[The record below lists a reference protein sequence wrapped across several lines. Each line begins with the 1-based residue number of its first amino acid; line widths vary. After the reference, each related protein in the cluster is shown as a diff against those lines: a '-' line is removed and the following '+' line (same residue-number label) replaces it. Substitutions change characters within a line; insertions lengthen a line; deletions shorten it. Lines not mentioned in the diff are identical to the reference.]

1 MQMQDQVSPS
11 LIKANEEAK
20 EMKTPDDVTGVSD
33 WMTSFFFTAPTSTE
47 SFHLAPRAQLSGVRM
62 SRRNFPMRGASPEQ
76 MNIFDDVTLIDR

>member
-33 WMTSFFFTAPTSTE
+33 
-47 SFHLAPRAQLSGVRM
+47 
-62 SRRNFPMRGASPEQ
+62 
-76 MNIFDDVTLIDR
+76 